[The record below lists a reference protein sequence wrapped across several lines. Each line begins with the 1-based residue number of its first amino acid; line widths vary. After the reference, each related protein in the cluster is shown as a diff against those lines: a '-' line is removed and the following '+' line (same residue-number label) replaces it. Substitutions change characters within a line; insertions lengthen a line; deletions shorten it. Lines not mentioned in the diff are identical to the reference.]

1 MKVRRQI
8 RFRTLP
14 TDFSFGWR
22 NHRLIVRMSREQ
34 TYIAEK
40 LGIPLKDYAEALV
53 AKRFKSEERA
63 NG

>member
-8 RFRTLP
+8 RLRSSP
-14 TDFSFGWR
+14 TDFLFGWK

-34 TYIAEK
+34 TYIAER
-40 LGIPLKDYAEALV
+40 LGVSLKDYAEALV
-53 AKRFKSEERA
+53 AKRFKSEEKA